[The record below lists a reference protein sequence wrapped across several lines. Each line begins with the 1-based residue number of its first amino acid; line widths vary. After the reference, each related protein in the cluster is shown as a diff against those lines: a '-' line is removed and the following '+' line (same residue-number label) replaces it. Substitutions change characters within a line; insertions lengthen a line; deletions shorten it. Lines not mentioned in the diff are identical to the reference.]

1 MRKPVRLWV
10 WRSDNKWPVSTAEFQ
25 QHPYCTHTILLI
37 FLNSNFDC
45 LRTSFGWGCRPC
57 HRGKHFRF
65 CSATSATTRQ
75 TSFRVHNH
83 PVPTTSVEYL
93 TVCELGKFNKSHKF
107 YSYFRP
113 ILLIPKASCKPEEM
127 SGRSSWKGI
136 HKCCWLSVTDHA
148 VSSCSLWETCRTR
161 RRSIHQVSNQ
171 VQLHAFFE
179 HCSFRALS
187 YAGTKVLDSGHR

>member
-1 MRKPVRLWV
+1 MMMLACPFPIALNMHHIGFIHPINLENICQNVAFSALESFELYVNEKTSSTASVTGQTT
-10 WRSDNKWPVSTAEFQ
+10 SGSVSTAEFQ

-127 SGRSSWKGI
+127 SGRSS
-136 HKCCWLSVTDHA
+136 
-148 VSSCSLWETCRTR
+148 
-161 RRSIHQVSNQ
+161 
-171 VQLHAFFE
+171 
-179 HCSFRALS
+179 
-187 YAGTKVLDSGHR
+187 